1 MQRLE
6 IKASFASID
15 DSGAITGIAW
25 PYNAGPD
32 RSGDTIEKNAFVF
45 PSKLPMLF
53 SHDPE
58 MPIGV
63 WDSIEENDAGLQVK
77 GRLLVNDVARAREV
91 RALVQAGAISGLSIG
106 YSVKQATGRK
116 GGGRIIKS
124 LELVEISLVAV
135 PMHPGARVTS
145 AKSAE
150 ELLAIADAI
159 TRTACALRP
168 NED

>member
-32 RSGDTIEKNAFVF
+32 RSGDIIEKNAFVF
-45 PSKLPMLF
+45 PAKLPMLF

-58 MPIGV
+58 MPVGV
-63 WDSIEENDAGLQVK
+63 WDEIVETAAGLQVK
-77 GRLLVNDVARAREV
+77 GRLLVNDVTRAREV
-91 RALVQAGAISGLSIG
+91 RALVQAGAVTGLSIG
-106 YSVKQATGRK
+106 YSVNKAIGRK
-116 GGGRIIKS
+116 GGGRNIQS

-135 PMHPGARVTS
+135 PMHPKARVTS
-145 AKSAE
+145 AKSAS
-150 ELLAIADAI
+150 ELLAIAEAI
-159 TRTACALRP
+159 
-168 NED
+168 NEAAAAFTQGT

>member
-6 IKASFASID
+6 IKASFAAID
-15 DSGAITGIAW
+15 DTGAITGIAW

-32 RSGDTIEKNAFVF
+32 RSGDVIEKNAFVF

-58 MPIGV
+58 MPVGV
-63 WDSIEENDAGLQVK
+63 WDEIVETPAGLQVK

-91 RALVQAGAISGLSIG
+91 RALVKAGAISGLSIG
-106 YSVKQATGRK
+106 YSVNKAIGRK
-116 GGGRIIKS
+116 GGGRTIQS
-124 LELVEISLVAV
+124 LELVEVSLVAI

-145 AKSAE
+145 AKSAAA
-150 ELLAIADAI
+150 LISIAE
-159 TRTACALRP
+159 ALNRAASAFIQQGS
-168 NED
+168 

>member
-6 IKASFASID
+6 IKASFAAID
-15 DSGAITGIAW
+15 DSGAITGCAW

-32 RSGDTIEKNAFVF
+32 RMGDLIEKNAFTF

-58 MPIGV
+58 MPVGV
-63 WDSIEENDAGLQVK
+63 WDEIIETPAGLQVK
-77 GRLLVNDVARAREV
+77 GRLLVNDVTRAREV
-91 RALVQAGAISGLSIG
+91 RALVQAGAVTGLSIG
-106 YSVKQATGRK
+106 YSVKKAMGRK
-116 GGGRIIKS
+116 GGGRTIQS
-124 LELVEISLVAV
+124 LELVEVSLVAV

-145 AKSAE
+145 AKSAS

-159 TRTACALRP
+159 NQAALAFTQGS
-168 NED
+168 

>member
-15 DSGAITGIAW
+15 DTGPITGIAW

-45 PSKLPMLF
+45 PAKLPMLF

-58 MPIGV
+58 MPVGV
-63 WDSIEENDAGLQVK
+63 WDSIVEDDAGLQVK

-91 RALVQAGAISGLSIG
+91 RALVQAGAITGLSIG
-106 YSVKQATGRK
+106 FSVKKATGRK
-116 GGGRIIKS
+116 GVNRTIQS
-124 LELVEISLVAV
+124 LELAEISLVAI
-135 PMHPGARVTS
+135 PLHPGARVIS
-145 AKSAE
+145 SKSAADV
-150 ELLAIADAI
+150 LAIAAAI
-159 TRTACALRP
+159 NEATAAFTQGT
-168 NED
+168 